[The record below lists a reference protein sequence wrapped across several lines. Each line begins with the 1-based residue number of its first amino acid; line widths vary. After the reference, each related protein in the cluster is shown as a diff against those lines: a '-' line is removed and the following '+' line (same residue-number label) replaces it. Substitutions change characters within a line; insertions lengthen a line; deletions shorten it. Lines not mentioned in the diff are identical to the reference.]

1 MKYSSQLLVYY
12 RLVHIDRIIVILEN
26 QNRDKNLFLKINI
39 DWKAKLRK
47 IKNKHYP
54 KQKYTG

>member
-39 DWKAKLRK
+39 DWKAKLRN